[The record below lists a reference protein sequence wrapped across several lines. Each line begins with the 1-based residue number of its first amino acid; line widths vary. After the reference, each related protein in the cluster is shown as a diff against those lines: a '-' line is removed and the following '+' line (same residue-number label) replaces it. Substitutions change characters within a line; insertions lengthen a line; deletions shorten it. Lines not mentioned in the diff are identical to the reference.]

1 MKPNLQSKILLFAI
15 FLFIAVQTNAQKIG
29 FLLDG
34 YIIDR
39 WYIDQKLFMDRVREL
54 GGEPLLEVAY
64 GDTVEQ
70 VRLAKKLIDDGVKT
84 LVVVPIDARQAA
96 KIVAIAKAAHIPVI
110 AYDRLILSNDVS
122 LYVSYNNEKVGE
134 LQAGYALKK
143 VPQGN
148 YVVLSGPTSDNNA
161 LQFRSGQLKILEPQV
176 KNGKVKVIGDFTME
190 DWGEL
195 GALMKIDEFI
205 SKTSEKP
212 AVILASNDALASGAI
227 QALPPDLLGK
237 VIITGQD
244 ADMGALKNIIS
255 GSQTMTIYKPI
266 KPLAYMAAEMAI
278 KLAKGESLKGTTKM
292 QSGKI
297 TVNAVLLDPVV
308 VDKSNYKE
316 TVVKDGHAS
325 LSEIMGNKK

>member
-1 MKPNLQSKILLFAI
+1 MKPKLQSKIPLLALLLFFTI
-15 FLFIAVQTNAQKIG
+15 QTNAQKIG

-34 YIIDR
+34 YISDR
-39 WYIDQKLFMDRVREL
+39 WYLDQKLFMDRVKEL

-70 VRLAKKLIDDGVKT
+70 VKLAKKLIDAGVKA
-84 LVVVPIDARQAA
+84 LVVVPIDAKQAA
-96 KIVAIAKAAHIPVI
+96 RIVAVAKAANVHVI
-110 AYDRLILSNDVS
+110 AYDRLILSNDIS

-134 LQAGYALKK
+134 LQAEYALKK
-143 VPQGN
+143 IPKGN

-161 LQFRSGQLKILEPQV
+161 IQFRNGQLRILKPHV
-176 KNGKVKVIGDFTME
+176 RKGDIILIGDFTME

-195 GALMKIDEFI
+195 GALMKIDDFL
-205 SKTSEKP
+205 SKATVKP
-212 AVILASNDALASGAI
+212 NVILAANDALANGAI
-227 QALPPDLLGK
+227 QALPADLIGK
-237 VIITGQD
+237 VIVTGQD
-244 ADMGALKNIIS
+244 ADMAALKNIIA

-266 KPLAYMAAEMAI
+266 KPLAHMAAEMAI
-278 KLAKGESLKGTTKM
+278 KLAKGEALQGRIKM

-297 TVNAVLLDPVV
+297 SVDAILLDPVV

-325 LSEIMGNKK
+325 LSEIIGNKK